1 MPYMHSMI
9 LQENSRFY
17 THFFY
22 HLLMQMRATSSF
34 NIFNNFVLNV
44 VKGIKSQNGY
54 EADLKN
60 RFIFGS
66 RGFSNDF
73 IQFFNSQNSRI
84 LLQKSVIKSNVI
96 K

>member
-1 MPYMHSMI
+1 MCTYNAPHMRSMI
-9 LQENSRFY
+9 FVGNSRFY

-22 HLLMQMRATSSF
+22 HLLMQMRATSSS
-34 NIFNNFVLNV
+34 NIPSNFVLNV

-54 EADLKN
+54 EADFKN

-66 RGFSNDF
+66 RGFSYVF

-84 LLQKSVIKSNVI
+84 SL
-96 K
+96 